1 MPPPSARQR
10 VHLRKAGTSNRAG
23 PVRVVGRLERG
34 GDTVVNVPV
43 GPRRMSGAV
52 LPAPDLSL
60 IVGAARSG
68 TTLTR
73 LLLDAHPEIGC
84 PSEAGLPALI
94 AHMARVWLMVNADIL
109 SRSDTGDPGLRGPD
123 GDAPARWEEPGGEGG
138 KERDAMGVRSYDGHQ
153 LPEGARQWIVR
164 AVQTPMAE
172 YCARGGKRIYCDKS
186 LDSVHHLE
194 LVRDLF
200 PEARMVLLFRHVMD
214 TVASGTEASPW
225 GFQAYGY
232 APYVQ
237 ASPGNAVAALAS
249 YWLDHVTRAL
259 DWEKENPEICHR
271 VRYEDLVLTPEATVS
286 GILRFLNVEEDLS
299 VLARAFEREPPRGPG
314 DYKVEHTTGIH
325 AASLGHGKR
334 VPVTM
339 LPRSLLKALNEQLEA
354 LGYEPLDRGWNAA
367 ERSVDGGG
375 RGLWA
380 ERLFKLMAKMQLA
393 QRETDLGVFA
403 VVAEDHR
410 ELRWVIDT
418 SARTVTQGDG
428 DVESVLTGTAEDL
441 VLLLTGEEN
450 FGVLL
455 RSGRVRHVVADEEQ
469 LTPREQMAELQAI
482 ARLLRGSAADPGSE
496 LSATVRN
503 ARVAP

>member
-1 MPPPSARQR
+1 M
-10 VHLRKAGTSNRAG
+10 
-23 PVRVVGRLERG
+23 
-34 GDTVVNVPV
+34 
-43 GPRRMSGAV
+43 
-52 LPAPDLSL
+52 
-60 IVGAARSG
+60 
-68 TTLTR
+68 
-73 LLLDAHPEIGC
+73 
-84 PSEAGLPALI
+84 
-94 AHMARVWLMVNADIL
+94 
-109 SRSDTGDPGLRGPD
+109 
-123 GDAPARWEEPGGEGG
+123 
-138 KERDAMGVRSYDGHQ
+138 
-153 LPEGARQWIVR
+153 
-164 AVQTPMAE
+164 
-172 YCARGGKRIYCDKS
+172 
-186 LDSVHHLE
+186 
-194 LVRDLF
+194 
-200 PEARMVLLFRHVMD
+200 
-214 TVASGTEASPW
+214 
-225 GFQAYGY
+225 
-232 APYVQ
+232 
-237 ASPGNAVAALAS
+237 
-249 YWLDHVTRAL
+249 
-259 DWEKENPEICHR
+259 
-271 VRYEDLVLTPEATVS
+271 
-286 GILRFLNVEEDLS
+286 
-299 VLARAFEREPPRGPG
+299 
-314 DYKVEHTTGIH
+314 
-325 AASLGHGKR
+325 
-334 VPVTM
+334 PVTM